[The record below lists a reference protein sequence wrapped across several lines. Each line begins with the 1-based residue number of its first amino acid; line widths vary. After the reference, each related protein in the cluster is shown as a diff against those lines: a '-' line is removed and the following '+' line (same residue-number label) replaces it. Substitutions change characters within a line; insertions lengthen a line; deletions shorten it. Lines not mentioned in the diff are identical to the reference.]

1 MAPQSSPGPYTKVVN
16 DTGLDDG
23 DIAPA
28 IISVTIQKSGNRKRG
43 TNKGMAGAGLYAA
56 LLGATGF
63 ASPPSLSSTSWAV
76 GIIGL
81 LLAGQST
88 HDISQTDDSKS
99 HSRVLYLGD
108 AASHGVAAP
117 RRSEEQNCNEIVMYR
132 AYMDGSILK
141 ITEYFVPSVGSSLYN
156 ASDIIKGC
164 THGGTVDREVKDLFT
179 FTFPEPRVIN
189 LYRYVSIRGLSP
201 TPSSGAHG
209 SGLPSDGLPKQGS
222 LVWYDADGQFLAQW
236 DGGKQEEVVDRFGAG
251 CFDSNNKV
259 IRRNL
264 VSFVQETKPQLS
276 SNMSILHLSDKF
288 NTPVLVLNNW
298 KVSDTGNRVANVAT
312 QEEVMRFIKAD
323 QRNWDG
329 GYQWDSNGDIY
340 PCSSPYE
347 YRVDYM
353 TRSEDS
359 HLFFPLTD
367 KDWTFTTMI
376 VKKD

>member
-1 MAPQSSPGPYTKVVN
+1 MALQSSPGPYTKVVN
-16 DTGLDDG
+16 DTGLDYE

-28 IISVTIQKSGNRKRG
+28 IISVTIQKSGNKRRG

-56 LLGATGF
+56 LLGTAGF
-63 ASPPSLSSTSWAV
+63 ASPPSLSSTSWTV

-88 HDISQTDDSKS
+88 HDISQTDDSQS

-108 AASHGVAAP
+108 AASHAVDE
-117 RRSEEQNCNEIVMYR
+117 RSTNEIVMYR
-132 AYMDGSILK
+132 AYMDGNTLK
-141 ITEYFVPSVGSSLYN
+141 ITEYFVPSVGSFLYN

-164 THGGTVDREVKDLFT
+164 THGVTVNREVKDLFT
-179 FTFPEPRVIN
+179 FTFPEPQVIR
-189 LYRYVSIRGLSP
+189 LYRYISIRGLSP
-201 TPSSGAHG
+201 TPSFGTDG
-209 SGLPSDGLPKQGS
+209 SELPSNGLLKQGS
-222 LVWYDADGQFLAQW
+222 LVWYDADGKFLAQW
-236 DGGKQEEVVDRFGAG
+236 DGGTQEEIVDRFGAG
-251 CFDSNNKV
+251 WFDPNNKA

-264 VSFVQETKPQLS
+264 VSFVQEMKPQLS
-276 SNMSILHLSDKF
+276 SNMTILHLSDKL

-298 KVSDTGNRVANVAT
+298 RVSDTGDRAANVAT
-312 QEEVMRFIKAD
+312 QEEVLRFIKSD
-323 QRNWDG
+323 QRNWDL

-340 PCSSPYE
+340 PCSSPYY

-367 KDWTFTTMI
+367 KDWTYTTMI
-376 VKKD
+376 VKKDEGT

>member
-16 DTGLDDG
+16 DTGLDYG

-28 IISVTIQKSGNRKRG
+28 IISVTIQKSGNKRRG

-56 LLGATGF
+56 LLGATSF
-63 ASPPSLSSTSWAV
+63 ASPPSLSSTSWVV

-88 HDISQTDDSKS
+88 HDISQADDSKS

-108 AASHGVAAP
+108 AASHAVDE
-117 RRSEEQNCNEIVMYR
+117 RNTNEIVMYR
-132 AYMDGSILK
+132 AHMDGNPLK
-141 ITEYFVPSVGSSLYN
+141 ITEYFVPSVGSFLYN

-164 THGGTVDREVKDLFT
+164 THGGTLDREVKDLFT
-179 FTFPEPRVIN
+179 FTFPEPHVIN

-201 TPSSGAHG
+201 MPSFGTDG
-209 SGLPSDGLPKQGS
+209 SELPSNGLPKQGS
-222 LVWYDADGQFLAQW
+222 LVWYDADRKFLAQW
-236 DGGKQEEVVDRFGAG
+236 DSDKQEEIVDRFGAG
-251 CFDSNNKV
+251 WFDSNNKA

-264 VSFVQETKPQLS
+264 VSFVQEIKPQLS
-276 SNMSILHLSDKF
+276 PNMAILHLSDKF

-298 KVSDTGNRVANVAT
+298 RVSGTGDRAANVAT
-312 QEEVMRFIKAD
+312 QEEVMRFIKTD
-323 QRNWDG
+323 QRNWDW

-340 PCSSPYE
+340 PCSSPYY

-367 KDWTFTTMI
+367 KDWTYTTMI